1 MKELAQNIK
10 IPGYGDVS
18 GVLPADKAA
27 EFGTLGGLITSFMD
41 LAFALVGFLAFI
53 MLLYGALR
61 YIFAGG
67 DKQGLQAAR
76 QRMIYAIIGLIVVAL
91 AFAVAQFLEQVLAP
105 SKSSPISIYN
115 LQFTIYNEAHAAGP
129 SPLPTPTKKTSLG
142 GVYDFGGYQNLGDF
156 ISKMLPT
163 IFSIAAA
170 GVVFYFL
177 FGAFKWLASG
187 GNKEGI
193 ASGRSMITHAVVGFF
208 LLMMVFLLYQYLIP
222 ALGFN
227 FSIF

>member
-1 MKELAQNIK
+1 MILSNLAQNIK
-10 IPGYGDVS
+10 IPGYGDVG
-18 GVLPADKAA
+18 GVLPAEKVSQ
-27 EFGTLGGLITSFMD
+27 FGTLGGLITSFMD
-41 LAFALVGFLAFI
+41 LIFALVGFLAFL

-76 QRMIYAIIGLIVVAL
+76 NRMIYAIVGLIVVAV
-91 AFAVAQFLEQVLAP
+91 AFAVAQFLEQILAP
-105 SKSSPISIYN
+105 RNASPISFVTPAYA
-115 LQFTIYNEAHAAGP
+115 QTTKT
-129 SPLPTPTKKTSLG
+129 PLADK
-142 GVYDFGGYQNLGDF
+142 YDFGEYTTIGSF
-156 ISKMLPT
+156 ISNLLPT

-193 ASGRSMITHAVVGFF
+193 SSGRNMITHSIIGFF
-208 LLMMVFLLYQYLIP
+208 LLMMIFLIMQFLP
-222 ALGFN
+222 NFLGIN
-227 FSIF
+227 LNIFAP